1 MRFSRYADFSP
12 LAVFIVFVGFVFV
25 LDHEWGGRAERRI
38 EEAQQ
43 VAENR
48 VRAVSDVLGNEIS
61 ARIGSVE
68 AAKSSYITAG
78 LPGAGPAAQA
88 QVVATLDSTTA
99 RMEGLTSMVIIDP
112 ETETMLRAP
121 GSGLGRMIGL
131 DEEALRLA
139 YLRALANRRR
149 AASDVVDYGFGR
161 RVFVFDPLLSSDS
174 SEVLAVIAAE
184 LDPQWIYRIAMQTV
198 DLDTIGA
205 GAGNHM
211 LLGPDSVALTT
222 AQQVPP
228 DWNTVSRDV
237 RVADT
242 SWRVQLA
249 YPPPDLRGYRA
260 ERVALWVAG
269 LALALASTFFLH
281 FLRRT
286 ISTQKEE
293 ITRRQ
298 AAEDAA
304 RTAAA
309 EARERAKEA
318 RELAAQLEAAHT
330 ASQRLSTSLDPDDV
344 VEQFLGGVAEILGA
358 DVASLYTFE
367 EEGELLVGRRR
378 MVFREVEGITER
390 LKREDIRQVRAPVA
404 LLPALGEAVS
414 TGEPYVLQE
423 SDDEEGRLLAS
434 RGAGPDA
441 PASSV
446 TVPLLIAG
454 HTVGVATWE
463 VYSEGRRFSPALVA
477 FAQALAAP
485 AAAALRTAE
494 LFLSLEDE
502 QRSSAHE
509 AVRFG
514 AVLDHMADGV
524 IVVDA
529 DGRVERSNAA
539 AAELLG
545 EDLGAVPVEE
555 WPVRFDLVTVEGR
568 PMSPAEFPL
577 IRAMRGE
584 PVRRATFIVRSD
596 WGAERYLSCSAGP
609 VRASGTEA
617 AGAAMVLRDV
627 TDEHQY
633 AEMLRHTNRELRRQA
648 EVLEQVNQQ
657 LREATKAKDQFLAVM
672 SHELRTP
679 INAIMGYSDLL
690 DLGVK
695 GPLNDDQRGMLG
707 RVRETSRHLLG
718 LINEVLDLAKI
729 GAGRMDLVLVELDVE
744 EIVQRAAQ
752 QILPQATEKGLT
764 LDVKGPQGDAA
775 VCVKGDETR
784 LTQIVINLLSNAVK
798 FTRQGGV
805 TISYED
811 VDGHVAIR
819 VTDTG
824 PGIPSD
830 QADRIFE
837 EFYQV
842 EGGLSR
848 ASGGTG
854 LGLAIARRFARLM
867 GGDVRV
873 ESEVGSGSTFVIL
886 LPSAEHSS
894 QEDGGSDDTKVVAL
908 MHDERACK
916 RLTEDLSGALRVIGA
931 TEPSQ
936 FAALARREEPQ
947 LLALDARAPDHGAW
961 RAVGA
966 LQTEAATARIPVLLF
981 AHQDERGETAI
992 DLGFLTV
999 LSKPISVEHATEMVR
1014 AAVGEQAATV
1024 LIADDD
1030 PDVRRILGEA
1040 LSAAGW
1046 EVHAAASGGE
1056 ALDMARRLQPTVA
1069 LVDLLMPGMDGVEA
1083 IAVMRSEP
1091 ALQNVQVIAILS
1103 REMAD
1108 EEMERL
1114 TDSIEAVG
1122 RGHRARTLPTADI
1135 LRHAADAGVGHARPG
1150 AAA

>member
-12 LAVFIVFVGFVFV
+12 LAVFIILVGFVFV
-25 LDHEWGGRAERRI
+25 LDHEWSARAERRV
-38 EEAQQ
+38 EESQQ
-43 VAENR
+43 LADSR
-48 VRAVSDVLGNEIS
+48 VRAVADVLGNELS

-68 AAKSSYITAG
+68 GAKSAYITAG
-78 LPGAGPAAQA
+78 MPAVGSPAEV

-99 RMEGLTSMVIIDP
+99 RMEGLTSMVIIEP
-112 ETETMLRAP
+112 ATEEMLRAP

-131 DEEALRLA
+131 DEEPLRLA

-161 RVFVFDPLLSSDS
+161 RVFVFDPLISSDS
-174 SEVLAVIAAE
+174 TQVVAVIAAE
-184 LDPQWIYRIAMQTV
+184 LDPQSIYRLAVRSI
-198 DLDTIGA
+198 DLDTIGE
-205 GAGNHM
+205 GASSHM
-211 LLGPDSVALTT
+211 LFGPDSVALTT
-222 AQQVPP
+222 AQQVPAN
-228 DWNTVSRDV
+228 WHRISRDV

-269 LALALASTFFLH
+269 LALALASMFFLH

-309 EARERAKEA
+309 EARARAGEA
-318 RELAAQLEAAHT
+318 RELAAQLEAAQS

-378 MVFREVEGITER
+378 MVFREIEGITDR
-390 LKREDIRQVRAPVA
+390 LRHEDIRQVRAPVA

-414 TGEPYVLQE
+414 TGEPYVIQE
-423 SDDEEGRLLAS
+423 AGGAGRLLAS

-454 HTVGVATWE
+454 HTVGVASWE
-463 VYSEGRRFSPALVA
+463 VYSEGRSYSPAIVA

-494 LFLSLEDE
+494 LFLSLETE
-502 QRSSAHE
+502 RRSAARE

-529 DGRVERSNAA
+529 EGRVERSNAA
-539 AAELLG
+539 AVELLG
-545 EDLGAVPVEE
+545 EELASIPVEE
-555 WPVRFDLVTVEGR
+555 WPARFDLVSVEGR

-609 VRASGTEA
+609 VRASGSEA
-617 AGAAMVLRDV
+617 TGAAMVLRDV

-695 GPLNDDQRGMLG
+695 GPLNAEQRGMLG

-729 GAGRMDLVLVELDVE
+729 GAGRMDLMLVELDVE

-764 LDVKGPQGDAA
+764 LEVKGPDGTGA
-775 VCVKGDETR
+775 VFVNADETR

-798 FTRQGGV
+798 FTRTGGV
-805 TISYED
+805 TIAYGD
-811 VDGHVAIR
+811 VNGHVAIR
-819 VTDTG
+819 VSDTG
-824 PGIPSD
+824 PGIPPD

-848 ASGGTG
+848 GSGGTG

-867 GGDVRV
+867 DGDVRV
-873 ESEVGSGSTFVIL
+873 ESEVGQGSTFTVL
-886 LPSAEHSS
+886 LPSAEHA
-894 QEDGGSDDTKVVAL
+894 QEDGAETGETKVVAL
-908 MHDERACK
+908 MHNERAVG
-916 RLTEDLSGALRVIGA
+916 RITEDLSGTLRVIGA

-936 FAALARREEPQ
+936 FATLARREDPQ
-947 LLALDARAPDHGAW
+947 LLALDARAPDYGAW
-961 RAVGA
+961 RAVDA
-966 LQTEAATARIPVLLF
+966 LQAEPATSRIPIVLF
-981 AHQDERGETAI
+981 AHQDDLGETAI

-999 LSKPISVEHATEMVR
+999 LAKPISVEHATEMVG
-1014 AAVGEQAATV
+1014 AAAGGQPATV

-1040 LSAAGW
+1040 LSAAGC
-1046 EVHAAASGGE
+1046 EVQTASSGGE
-1056 ALDMARRLQPTVA
+1056 ALDMARRLQPAVA

-1091 ALQNVQVIAILS
+1091 ALRDVQVIAILS

-1114 TDSIEAVG
+1114 SGSIEAIG
-1122 RGHRARTLPTADI
+1122 RGHRARTLATAEI
-1135 LRHAADAGVGHARPG
+1135 LRHAAEASAGHARPG